1 MRHSVQIIG
10 DNLGLTSLI
19 TGRQKQVKT
28 KDSGGLKSTYNFFL
42 HILCVQQHFQ
52 TTFNHKM

>member
-19 TGRQKQVKT
+19 TGTKSKQVKT
-28 KDSGGLKSTYNFFL
+28 KDSGGLKSTYNFFFL
-42 HILCVQQHFQ
+42 HILCSTAFS
-52 TTFNHKM
+52 NNI